1 MDTREI
7 KNRYQHIGAALAQRR
22 IKDAL
27 SRLEPLLKILQ
38 NSDLIDNH
46 YNIELS
52 YKSMLKYTS
61 EGISDPERQ
70 KVYNHLLI
78 QIYGLNDK
86 AMEELMT
93 RFSGEYTYDVRRELL
108 QKDQTSISA
117 ALEELSAIHA
127 NDNLKALIVPDAG
140 FSLEFQLQLFNLFNR
155 IWLTSE
161 TSEED
166 QNNLFEFFEKS
177 TFPWHTKS
185 LLISAIMLHLMR
197 KWNTQLVGI
206 LIRLISHPD
215 KRIAFRAITVTILVM
230 YKYDNR
236 LYLYPEILSQ
246 IKLLSES
253 PSIKDHFQSLFIQ
266 LIRTKE
272 TEKISDK
279 LKNEIIP
286 EVAKIHPMLRDKLDL
301 DNLIKDFQQ
310 EDKNPDWS
318 EFFADSPELMN
329 KLEELS
335 KLQMEGADVFMT
347 TFQML
352 KHFPFFNRFHNW
364 FMPFFLEHPDITD
377 AIKES
382 GSVFNDTDLADGI
395 SRSGFLC
402 NSDKYS
408 LFMSLPHMP
417 SFQRD
422 MMGQMFKAEL
432 DQMADIEKDE
442 LSINPDK
449 QKLTISNQYIQDLY
463 RFYKVHPMNHQFE
476 NPFIWKMDFYNKW
489 IFRQLFEDISY
500 LRPIGE
506 FLFRKNYFNEALDVF
521 DLFVPSEP
529 DNAELFQK
537 IAYCHQNSGNYQK
550 ALDNY
555 LKADLIKHENTW
567 NLKKIAWCYRH
578 LKNPEKALEYYMD
591 AARLDEN
598 NLQTQASIG
607 HCQLELGNFEEALK
621 YFFKVDY
628 LNPSNQKVW
637 RPIAWCSF
645 VLGKLDQAEKYYHK
659 LLVSGENK
667 HDLLNLGHVL
677 LCQGKRKEAMACY
690 LNSIKQKDNNLELF
704 LMAFE
709 EDKLHLI
716 ELGIPKDD
724 IPILLDQLRYLL
736 EE

>member
-1 MDTREI
+1 MDAKEI
-7 KNRYQHIGAALAQRR
+7 KNRHQQVCAALAQRR

-27 SRLEPLLKILQ
+27 SGLELLLKTLQ

-70 KVYNHLLI
+70 KVYNHLLT
-78 QIYGLNDK
+78 QIYWITDK
-86 AMEELMT
+86 VMEELMT
-93 RFSGEYTYDVRRELL
+93 RFSGEYTYDIRRELIHNN
-108 QKDQTSISA
+108 QTNLTA
-117 ALEELSAIHA
+117 AIAELFTIHA
-127 NDNLKALIVPDAG
+127 DDDLKAILIPEAS
-140 FSLEFQLQLFNLFNR
+140 FSLEYQNQLFNLFNH
-155 IWLTSE
+155 IWLSSE
-161 TSEED
+161 TSED
-166 QNNLFEFFEKS
+166 DHQTLFSLFETS
-177 TFPWHTKS
+177 TLPWHSKS
-185 LLISAIMLHLMR
+185 LIISAIMLHLMR
-197 KWNTQLVGI
+197 KWNSQLVRL
-206 LIRLISHPD
+206 LIRIISLPD
-215 KRIAFRAITVTILVM
+215 NRASFRAMTVIIFVL

-236 LYLYPEILSQ
+236 LYLYPEIISQ
-246 IKLLSES
+246 LKLLSDV
-253 PSIKDHFQSLFIQ
+253 PSVKDHFQSLFIQ

-301 DNLIKDFQQ
+301 DNLISDFQQ

-318 EFFADSPELMN
+318 EVFADSPELMN

-364 FMPFFLEHPDITD
+364 FMPFFLEHPEITD
-377 AIKES
+377 AIKGS
-382 GSVFNDTDLADGI
+382 GSVFSNNDLAEGI

-417 SFQRD
+417 VFQRD

-432 DQMADIEKDE
+432 EQMADIEKDE

-476 NPFIWKMDFYNKW
+476 NPFTWKMDFYNKW
-489 IFRQLFEDISY
+489 FFRQLFEDVSY

-521 DLFVPSEP
+521 ALFGPSEP
-529 DNAELFQK
+529 ANTELFQK
-537 IAYCHQNSGNYQK
+537 IAYCHQNMGNYHK
-550 ALDNY
+550 ALENY
-555 LKADLIKHENTW
+555 LKADLTKHENTW

-578 LKNPEKALEYYMD
+578 LKNPEKALEYYLE

-628 LNPSNQKVW
+628 LNPTNHKIW

-645 VLGKLDQAEKYYHK
+645 VSGKLEQAEKYYHK

-667 HDLLNLGHVL
+667 HDLLNLGHVM
-677 LCQGKRKEAMACY
+677 LCLSKRKEAMTCY
-690 LNSIKQKDNNLELF
+690 LNSIRQKDNSLELF
-704 LMAFE
+704 LNAFD
-709 EDKLHLI
+709 EDKVHLVNQ
-716 ELGIPKDD
+716 GVQKDD

-736 EE
+736 EA